1 MRGVSMGSWKKSRS
15 KKNPEKIPLPTE
27 KVTPE
32 N

>member
-1 MRGVSMGSWKKSRS
+1 MCQWVLGKNPAQ
-15 KKNPEKIPLPTE
+15 KNPEKIPLPTE